1 MERYNY
7 KGKEIIGIDHGFGNI
22 KCRHVAFR
30 SGVRAYDSEPP
41 MTADVLIFGGKYYVV
56 GEEHKGFVS
65 DKSQDEDYY
74 ILTVAA
80 LARELEF
87 RHITECE
94 AVLAVGLPIQW
105 IGAQKESFRKYL
117 MRNELIEFRY
127 NEQDYLV
134 RIDDVQIFPQGFAG
148 VVQRLGDFKGLNV
161 LADIGNGTMNTL
173 MLKDGKPMLSRCYTD
188 KLGVEQCII
197 RMSNELLAVSGHA
210 MPYDVCEDFLRKGN
224 AELPEKYTAVM
235 QRAAEEYSDSI
246 IAKLREYEF
255 NPEIMRLTVMGGGAC
270 ILKHFWSGNDNRIRY
285 IEDICAT
292 AKGYELLALN
302 NLKRRDEGCNMRK
315 SEKTF
320 LLRFDLSRKTDREI
334 WEWLHEKSESQTL
347 SMNAFLIEGLRKL
360 MAQEA
365 NEKPL
370 DAHALAEEIC
380 RELRAQRLF
389 VPTEGESPE
398 STIEAEDEIP
408 ADILDFANSF

>member
-1 MERYNY
+1 MEHYNY
-7 KGKEIIGIDHGFGNI
+7 KRKEIIGIDHGFGNT
-22 KCRHVAFR
+22 KCRHVVFR
-30 SGVRAYDSEPP
+30 SGVRAYDTEPP
-41 MTADVLIFGGKYYVV
+41 MTDDALYYGGKYYVV

-105 IGAQKESFRKYL
+105 ISTQKDSFRRYL

-127 NEQDYLV
+127 HGQGYLV
-134 RIDDVQIFPQGFAG
+134 RIEDVQVFPQGFAG

-161 LADIGNGTMNTL
+161 LADIGNGTMNT
-173 MLKDGKPMLSRCYTD
+173 MLIKDGKPMVNRCYTD

-197 RMSNELLAVSGHA
+197 RMSNEVLALSGFSL
-210 MPYDVCEDFLRKGN
+210 PYDSFEDFLRKGS
-224 AELPEKYTAVM
+224 ADLPERYTAVM
-235 QRAAEEYSDSI
+235 RKAAEEYAASI
-246 IAKLREYEF
+246 LAKLREYEF

-270 ILKHFWSGNDNRIRY
+270 ILKHFWDGSDGRVRY

-302 NLKRRDEGCNMRK
+302 NLKRRD
-315 SEKTF
+315 
-320 LLRFDLSRKTDREI
+320 
-334 WEWLHEKSESQTL
+334 
-347 SMNAFLIEGLRKL
+347 
-360 MAQEA
+360 
-365 NEKPL
+365 
-370 DAHALAEEIC
+370 
-380 RELRAQRLF
+380 
-389 VPTEGESPE
+389 V
-398 STIEAEDEIP
+398 
-408 ADILDFANSF
+408 